1 MINKTYNTHSET
13 ISYITKVP
21 LDVRIVS
28 YLFYALGIFQLM
40 AAILLIS
47 VFGRL
52 GENAIR
58 RVLFGTVLL
67 DTELEWSIYLVLMG
81 SMYIYCGREIIR
93 IKKSGWLVAFFFILY
108 EIIDMTLLLPRD
120 RVNAYIGLGVSISI
134 IMWLLYRMHLYNI
147 GSSNLSP

>member
-1 MINKTYNTHSET
+1 MINKTYNTHNET
-13 ISYITKVP
+13 ISYTTKVP

-52 GENAIR
+52 GENTIR
-58 RVLFGTVLL
+58 RILFGIVLL
-67 DTELEWSIYLVLMG
+67 NTELEWSIYLLLMG

-93 IKKSGWLVAFFFILY
+93 IKKSSWLVAFFFILY
-108 EIIDMTLLLPRD
+108 EIIDMALLLPRD
-120 RVNAYIGLGVSISI
+120 RINAYIGLGVSISI
-134 IMWLLYRMHLYNI
+134 ITWLLYRRHLYNI
-147 GSSNLSP
+147 GSSNPSP